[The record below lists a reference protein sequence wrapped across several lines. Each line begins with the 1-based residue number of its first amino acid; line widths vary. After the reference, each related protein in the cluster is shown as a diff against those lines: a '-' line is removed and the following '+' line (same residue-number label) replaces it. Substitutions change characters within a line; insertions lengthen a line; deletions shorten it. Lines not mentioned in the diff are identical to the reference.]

1 MFPGSDSDIRAR
13 MAAPAPLLALDLIR
27 SRLREVP
34 DFPKPGILFR
44 DITPL
49 CADPSAF
56 RSVTDLFAER
66 YRSARV
72 DRILAIESRGFLFGA
87 ALADRLGVGLALCR
101 KPGKLPW
108 KKVRVEYALEYGTD
122 ALETHEDAIRP
133 GERVIILDD
142 VLATGGT
149 AEAAGRLV
157 LGQGGVVH
165 EYGFVIELV
174 ALGGRRRLGATQV
187 HALLAL

>member
-1 MFPGSDSDIRAR
+1 MN
-13 MAAPAPLLALDLIR
+13 LDLIR

-49 CADPSAF
+49 LGDPAAF
-56 RSVTDLFAER
+56 RGVTDLFAER
-66 YRSARV
+66 YARSKP

-108 KKVRVEYALEYGTD
+108 KKVRVDYALEYGTD
-122 ALETHEDAIRP
+122 ALEAHADALEP
-133 GERVIILDD
+133 GQRVLILDD

-149 AEAAGRLV
+149 AEAAGKLV
-157 LGQGGVVH
+157 CQQGATVAEYAFVV
-165 EYGFVIELV
+165 ELA
-174 ALGGRRRLGATQV
+174 ALGGRGRLGAAPV
-187 HALLAL
+187 HALLTL